1 MSRSKKTVIL
11 SAVPA
16 LALVGIAVALGLRA
30 DASHTPTDAGTAAPV
45 YAAVTVDGDTLSLGE
60 MRGTPIL
67 LNVWATWCKPCVR
80 EMPALEQLHQELG
93 PEGLSVLAVSVD
105 NAAFGI
111 ADPVHSVKSFAE
123 EYGLT
128 FTILLDPESRV
139 ETAFQ
144 VVGLPMTFL
153 IDREGRIVERYIG
166 ERQWDDPEMKAE
178 LRKLL
183 EI

>member
-1 MSRSKKTVIL
+1 MSRSKKAVIL

-16 LALVGIAVALGLRA
+16 VVLVGIAVALGLRA
-30 DASHTPTDAGTAAPV
+30 ESAHTPTDGGTMAPAF
-45 YAAVTVDGDTLSLGE
+45 AAVTVDGDSLSLADL
-60 MRGTPIL
+60 RGTPVL

-80 EMPALEQLHQELG
+80 EMPALERLHQEMG
-93 PEGLSVLAVSVD
+93 PGGLSIVAVSVD

-128 FTILLDPESRV
+128 FTILLDPESRI
-139 ETAFQ
+139 ESAFQ

-153 IDREGRIVERYIG
+153 IDREGRIVERIIG
-166 ERQWDDPEMKAE
+166 ERAWDDPEMKAE